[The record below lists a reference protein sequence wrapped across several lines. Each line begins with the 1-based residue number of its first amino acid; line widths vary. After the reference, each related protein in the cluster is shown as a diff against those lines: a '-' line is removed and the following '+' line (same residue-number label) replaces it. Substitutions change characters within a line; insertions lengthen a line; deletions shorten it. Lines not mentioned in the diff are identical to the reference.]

1 MMRCLKP
8 TPLTRLL
15 VAAAMLLG
23 SVASGPTF
31 GHAHPNGDTQHV
43 HVDWDADHHHDDA
56 SRDHESAVVESDHD
70 HDADLAVAGSL
81 QFHLHCVLLGIPVS
95 LPVPAAPRSDHETH
109 NPFASAYVLP
119 SPVIHGCSARS
130 LEGRPVCPDAL
141 GLALDIGAGLQIPT
155 NPHLTSP
162 PLHEASIPCALQARS
177 GVLRC

>member
-15 VAAAMLLG
+15 VATSMLLG
-23 SVASGPTF
+23 SAASGPTF

-56 SRDHESAVVESDHD
+56 SRDHESAVVDAHHD
-70 HDADLAVAGSL
+70 HDADLAVAGRSE
-81 QFHLHCVLLGIPVS
+81 FHLHDVWFGIPVS
-95 LPVPAAPRSDHETH
+95 LAMPAEPDSDQETH

-119 SPVIHGCSARS
+119 TPMIHGCSARS
-130 LEGRPVCPDAL
+130 LEGRAVCPDTL

-155 NPHLTSP
+155 NPRLTSP
-162 PLHEASIPCALQARS
+162 PLHEAGIPCALQSRS